1 MDFISIL
8 FLAVGLAM
16 DAFSVSITRGLT
28 LKCNIK
34 YALIIAIFFGG
45 FQALMPVLGWF
56 SGIQLQSIVSTLAP
70 WIAFLLLLGI
80 GLKMIYESLQK
91 HGFCGITI
99 TDCESLSPDDED
111 NSKVFSLK
119 ELLILSI
126 ATSIDAFAVGITFAI
141 LNTPI
146 ITPIIVIGLVTFILS
161 FIGVYIGKNIG
172 HLFEN
177 KIEIL
182 GGLILIGI
190 GLKILLEN
198 IFF

>member
-1 MDFISIL
+1 MDFISII
-8 FLAVGLAM
+8 FLAVGLSM

-34 YALIIAIFFGG
+34 YALIIALFFGG

-70 WIAFLLLLGI
+70 WIAFILLLGI
-80 GLKMIYESLQK
+80 GLKMIYESV
-91 HGFCGITI
+91 FTS
-99 TDCESLSPDDED
+99 EED
-111 NSKVFSLK
+111 VCKVFSLR

-126 ATSIDAFAVGITFAI
+126 ATSIDAFAVGVTFAI

-146 ITPIIVIGLVTFILS
+146 ITPIIVIGLITFVLS
-161 FIGVYIGKNIG
+161 FIGVYIGKNVG

-177 KIEIL
+177 KIEIF
-182 GGLILIGI
+182 GGLILKQSD
-190 GLKILLEN
+190 LKY
-198 IFF
+198 F